1 FVVPCP
7 PVAPIP
13 LLPGAD
19 RLRVDRLGVNR
30 VSARLAGEEFEP
42 RGPIETE
49 AARRRLRGRLKNE

>member
-1 FVVPCP
+1 MPCP

-19 RLRVDRLGVNR
+19 RLRIDRVGVNR

-42 RGPIETE
+42 RGRIETE
-49 AARRRLRGRLKNE
+49 AARLRRRLKNE